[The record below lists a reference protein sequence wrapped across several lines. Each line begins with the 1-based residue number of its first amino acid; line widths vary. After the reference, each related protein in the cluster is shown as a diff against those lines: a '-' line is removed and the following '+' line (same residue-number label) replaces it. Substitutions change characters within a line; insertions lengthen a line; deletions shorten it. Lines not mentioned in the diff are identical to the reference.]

1 MNEFLVYKSKLHH
14 VMRIML
20 LLLPIFCAAM
30 TLYLQMPALWL
41 VTLIM
46 LITCAALYV
55 NSLHK
60 VKIDKNGITC
70 YLFAQKVCAVR
81 WDHLR
86 CAGIE
91 TVRTAYG
98 NSRYLYFSE
107 KSMPKQFSW
116 SISKNYV
123 IVSLQPGLMLCLR
136 QMWDEKKTYYYFQHP
151 AEADDTVK
159 MNVIF
164 SNARIRLLCGLLL
177 ICLVMGVVFGITA
190 QSWKWLMVAGLSLLG
205 ILLMIVV
212 LVQRSKTKTEK

>member
-1 MNEFLVYKSKLHH
+1 MNKFMVYKSKLHY

-30 TLYLQMPALWL
+30 TLYMQMSALWI

-46 LITCAALYV
+46 LIVCTTLYV

-60 VKIDKNGITC
+60 VIIDKNGITC
-70 YLFAQKVCAVR
+70 YLFARKVCAVR
-81 WDHLR
+81 WNHLR

-98 NSRYLYFSE
+98 DSRYLYFSE

-123 IVSLQPGLMLCLR
+123 IVSLQPGLMSCLH
-136 QMWDEKKTYYYFQHP
+136 QMWDEEKTHYYFKYP
-151 AEADDTVK
+151 AEVDDTVK
-159 MNVIF
+159 MNIIINNV
-164 SNARIRLLCGLLL
+164 RIWLLCGLLL

-190 QSWKWLMVAGLSLLG
+190 RSWKWLTVAGLSLLG

-212 LVQRSKTKTEK
+212 SVHCRKAKTEK

>member
-1 MNEFLVYKSKLHH
+1 M
-14 VMRIML
+14 
-20 LLLPIFCAAM
+20 
-30 TLYLQMPALWL
+30 
-41 VTLIM
+41 
-46 LITCAALYV
+46 
-55 NSLHK
+55 
-60 VKIDKNGITC
+60 
-70 YLFAQKVCAVR
+70 
-81 WDHLR
+81 
-86 CAGIE
+86 
-91 TVRTAYG
+91 
-98 NSRYLYFSE
+98 YLYFSE

-136 QMWDEKKTYYYFQHP
+136 QKWDEKKVCYYFKHP

-164 SNARIRLLCGLLL
+164 SDARIWLLCTLLL

-212 LVQRSKTKTEK
+212 LVQRRKTKTEK